1 MSFRTCL
8 VCVVALGIGSGCG
21 SSAATPGTGPGA
33 GDDAGPRPSGASNVD
48 GGATDPQ
55 EEAACPVDVA
65 PAANVVITLRGAV
78 RGKVSDGGGSVS
90 FKGIPYAEP
99 PTGARRFRPPVS
111 HACWSGVRDAFAYG
125 SECAQAGLTGGTTGD
140 EDCLSLN
147 VWVPSSSSGALPVLY
162 FIHGGAEI
170 VGGSNQQLGTGNL
183 YDGQALAER
192 QHAIV
197 VTTNYRLGALG
208 FLAHPALDAENAP
221 GRRSGNYGLL
231 DLLSSLRWV
240 KRNIASFGG
249 DPARVMIFGES
260 AGALNTCV
268 LVASPQ
274 AAGLFSAALMESG
287 GCAAPSTVDREKSG
301 NALSA
306 SVGCAEKPDVAAC
319 LRGKSA
325 TDLVN
330 ASAGLTDLLASDLLH
345 TWDMPYGPSVDG
357 YVLIEAPLRAFAS
370 GRYNHVPFAL
380 GSNAHEMELFITP
393 GQVNTCYDYESMV
406 STRLGPLAARA
417 LSLYP
422 CASYPLPRMAI
433 VDLATDVAFTCQARR
448 IARSL
453 STSPGASPVYR
464 YYYTHVRDYGPMVA
478 LRAAHTAELP
488 FVFRTWSIES
498 YVATSAETG
507 LSDALQGYWARLGA
521 TGNPNGGGA
530 LPWTQYQA
538 ANDNVIVFDD
548 TISTQANLKTAK
560 CDFWDSVT
568 P

>member
-1 MSFRTCL
+1 MSLKLSF
-8 VCVVALGIGSGCG
+8 VCVIALGIGSGCG
-21 SSAATPGTGPGA
+21 SNDATTGNAAEGN
-33 GDDAGPRPSGASNVD
+33 DAGLPANGARTVD
-48 GGATDPQ
+48 GGATPQ
-55 EEAACPVDVA
+55 EEAKCLVDVA
-65 PAANVVITLRGAV
+65 PEANVVVTLRGAV
-78 RGKVSDGGGSVS
+78 RGKVSAGGGSVS

-99 PTGARRFRPPVS
+99 PTGARRFRAPIS

-125 SECAQAGLTGGTTGD
+125 SECAQAGVTGAATGD

-208 FLAHPALDAENAP
+208 FLAHPALDAENAS

-240 KRNIASFGG
+240 KKNIASFGG

-274 AAGLFSAALMESG
+274 AAGLFSSALMESG

-301 NALSA
+301 NVLAT

-319 LRGKSA
+319 LRGKPA
-325 TDLVN
+325 ADLVS

-345 TWDMPYGPSVDG
+345 TWDMPYGPNVDG
-357 YVLIEAPLRAFAS
+357 YVLTEAPLSAFKS
-370 GRYNHVPFAL
+370 GRYNHVPFAV

-393 GQVNTCYDYESMV
+393 GQVNTCYDYDPS
-406 STRLGPLAARA
+406 SFAHGRSNRTWPPRPRRRSPTRSRVTGRA
-417 LSLYP
+417 SERRGI
-422 CASYPLPRMAI
+422 RMAESP
-433 VDLATDVAFTCQARR
+433 CRGRR
-448 IARSL
+448 TKL
-453 STSPGASPVYR
+453 
-464 YYYTHVRDYGPMVA
+464 
-478 LRAAHTAELP
+478 
-488 FVFRTWSIES
+488 
-498 YVATSAETG
+498 
-507 LSDALQGYWARLGA
+507 
-521 TGNPNGGGA
+521 
-530 LPWTQYQA
+530 
-538 ANDNVIVFDD
+538 
-548 TISTQANLKTAK
+548 
-560 CDFWDSVT
+560 
-568 P
+568 

>member
-1 MSFRTCL
+1 MFFKLGL
-8 VCVVALGIGSGCG
+8 VCVLALGIGSGCG
-21 SSAATPGTGPGA
+21 SNDATPGNAAEGN
-33 GDDAGPRPSGASNVD
+33 DAGLPANGASTVD
-48 GGATDPQ
+48 GGATPQ
-55 EEAACPVDVA
+55 EEAKCLVDVA
-65 PAANVVITLRGAV
+65 PEANVVVTLRGAV
-78 RGKVSDGGGSVS
+78 RGKVSAGGGSVS

-99 PTGARRFRPPVS
+99 PTGARRFRAPVS
-111 HACWSGVRDAFAYG
+111 HACWSGVRDALAYG

-147 VWVPSSSSGALPVLY
+147 VWVPSSSSGTLPVLY

-192 QHAIV
+192 QHVIV

-208 FLAHPALDAENAP
+208 FLAHPALDAENAS

-240 KRNIASFGG
+240 KKNIASFGG
-249 DPARVMIFGES
+249 DPERVMIFGES

-274 AAGLFSAALMESG
+274 AAGLFSSALMESG

-301 NALSA
+301 NALST
-306 SVGCAEKPDVAAC
+306 SVGCADKPDVAAC
-319 LRGKSA
+319 LRGKPA
-325 TDLVN
+325 ADLVS

-345 TWDMPYGPSVDG
+345 TWDMPYGPNVDG
-357 YVLIEAPLRAFAS
+357 YVLTEAPLSAFRS
-370 GRYNHVPFAL
+370 GRYNHVPFAV

-406 STRLGPLAARA
+406 NTRLGPLAARA

-433 VDLATDVAFTCQARR
+433 VELATDVAFTCQARR

-453 STSPGASPVYR
+453 ATSPSASPVYR

-498 YVATSAETG
+498 YVATQAETA

-548 TISTQANLKTAK
+548 TISTDASVKTAK
-560 CDFWDSVT
+560 CDFWDSVS